1 MPTGQVVERFFSTR
15 HPAELQL
22 EERLMGDGLST
33 LDGIVLGGYV
43 LAMLGMGLYIARR
56 NASTEDFFLGGRSLP
71 SWAVGISLIA
81 SLLSTITYLGMP
93 GEMFRTGLGFLT
105 RQLALPM
112 VLGIVW
118 FVWIPFFMRLNLT
131 SAYEYLERRFNY
143 TTRVLA
149 AVFCICLLL
158 GWISV
163 VVLTA
168 ASAMKEIANLQL
180 KWFFSSNPADAD
192 THALILGIGMFSILY
207 TTLGGLRAVVWTDV
221 VQFFVLLGGAF
232 FTMGAIAWRTN
243 SGLGDWIDFSM
254 SYDHEPVEWFS
265 FDVANRST
273 VFSIAIGM
281 AFWHACTHGSNQ
293 VALQRYFSVKSV
305 GEARKSFLVNA
316 ASSIGLG
323 FILAIVGI
331 ALMYF
336 ILNEGYAGG
345 EMLNTKADLIQDADS
360 KLRQTAQDKV
370 FPQFIRM
377 YLPDG
382 LRGLV
387 VAALFAAAMS
397 TIDSGA
403 NSISTIVTVDFLRPL
418 RSRKKRTLTKEEEL
432 KIARFLTAGMGFVVV
447 ASTLTIYHISKG
459 TNIIDLCQKGF
470 NCFLGPLGALFV
482 LGMFSRK
489 AVPATVVPA
498 VIVGEFVGIVTSY
511 SGEILDRQF
520 STHLVVPASFVAT
533 FATSLLLSS
542 LFDSEANEFEQRWM
556 WKRITSDGPPEEKA
570 QSAEDNWNVLPDGKS
585 T

>member
-1 MPTGQVVERFFSTR
+1 MK
-15 HPAELQL
+15 LQP
-22 EERLMGDGLST
+22 EERPMGDGLST
-33 LDGIVLGGYV
+33 LDGIVLTAYV

-56 NASTEDFFLGGRSLP
+56 NSSTEDFFLGGRNLP

-105 RQLALPM
+105 RQLSLPM

-118 FVWIPFFMRLNLT
+118 FLWIPFFMRLNLT
-131 SAYEYLERRFNY
+131 SAYEYLEYRFNY
-143 TTRVLA
+143 TTRVIA
-149 AVFCICLLL
+149 AIFCICLLL

-168 ASAMKEIANLQL
+168 ASAMKEIANFQIE
-180 KWFFSSNPADAD
+180 WFFSSDSNDAD
-192 THALILGIGMFSILY
+192 THALILGIGLFSILY

-221 VQFFVLLGGAF
+221 VQFFVLLAGAF
-232 FTMGAIAWRTN
+232 FTMGVIAWRTD

-254 SYDHEPVEWFS
+254 TYKHEPVEWFS

-293 VALQRYFSVKSV
+293 VALQRYFSVRTIR
-305 GEARKSFLVNA
+305 EARISFLVNA
-316 ASSIGLG
+316 VSSIGLG

-336 ILNEGYAGG
+336 ILNDGFAGG
-345 EMLNTKADLIQDADS
+345 EMLETKAKLLQEADA
-360 KLRQTAQDKV
+360 KVRQTAQDKV

-403 NSISTIVTVDFLRPL
+403 NSISTIVTVDFFRPW
-418 RSRKKRTLTKEEEL
+418 RKRKGRQVTKEEEL
-432 KIARFLTAGMGFVVV
+432 KLARILTAAMGIVVV

-482 LGMFSRK
+482 LGMFWRG
-489 AVPATVVPA
+489 AVPITVVPA
-498 VIVGEFVGIVTSY
+498 VIVGEFVGVVASY
-511 SGEILDRQF
+511 SQELLGRPF
-520 STHLVVPASFVAT
+520 STHLVVPAAFLAT
-533 FATSLLLSS
+533 VGTSLLLSA
-542 LFDSEANEFEQRWM
+542 FFETEANEFEQRWM
-556 WKRITSDGPPEEKA
+556 WKSITTNGPPTDPKDDA
-570 QSAEDNWNVLPDGKS
+570 SDVKWNSGPRKPGNC
-585 T
+585 

>member
-1 MPTGQVVERFFSTR
+1 
-15 HPAELQL
+15 
-22 EERLMGDGLST
+22 MGDGLST
-33 LDGIVLGGYV
+33 LDGFVLGGYV

-56 NASTEDFFLGGRSLP
+56 NASTEDFFLGGRDLP

-131 SAYEYLERRFNY
+131 SAYEYLECRFNY
-143 TTRVLA
+143 TTRVIA
-149 AVFCICLLL
+149 AIFCICLLL

-168 ASAMKEIANLQL
+168 ASAMKEIANFQL
-180 KWFFSSNPADAD
+180 TWFFSSDPADAD
-192 THALILGIGMFSILY
+192 THALILGIGLFSILY

-273 VFSIAIGM
+273 VFTIAIGM

-293 VALQRYFSVKSV
+293 VALQRYFSVKTV
-305 GEARKSFLVNA
+305 KEARKSFLVNA

-323 FILAIVGI
+323 FILAVVGI

-345 EMLNTKADLIQDADS
+345 EMLKTKADLLQEADS

-403 NSISTIVTVDFLRPL
+403 NSISTIVTVDFLRPW
-418 RSRKKRTLTKEEEL
+418 RKRKKRTLTKEEEL
-432 KIARFLTAGMGFVVV
+432 KVARFLTAGMGFVVV

-533 FATSLLLSS
+533 FATSLLLSA
-542 LFDSEANEFEQRWM
+542 LFDSEANEFKQRWM
-556 WKRITSDGPPEEKA
+556 WKRITESGPPKSEAET
-570 QSAEDNWNVLPDGKS
+570 AEDNWNVLPEEKGS
-585 T
+585 

>member
-1 MPTGQVVERFFSTR
+1 MN
-15 HPAELQL
+15 LQP
-22 EERLMGDGLST
+22 EEQPMGDGLST
-33 LDGIVLGGYV
+33 LDGIVLAAYV
-43 LAMLGMGLYIARR
+43 LAMLGMGLYIARK
-56 NASTEDFFLGGRSLP
+56 NTSTDDFFLGGRSLP

-105 RQLALPM
+105 RQLSLPM

-131 SAYEYLERRFNY
+131 SAYEYLECRFNY
-143 TTRVLA
+143 TTRVIA
-149 AVFCICLLL
+149 AIFCICLLL

-168 ASAMKEIANLQL
+168 ASAMKEIANFQL
-180 KWFFSSNPADAD
+180 TWFFSSDPADAD
-192 THALILGIGMFSILY
+192 THALILGIGLFSILY

-273 VFSIAIGM
+273 VFTIAIGM

-293 VALQRYFSVKSV
+293 VALQRYFSVKTV
-305 GEARKSFLVNA
+305 KEARKSFLVNA

-323 FILAIVGI
+323 FILAVVGI

-345 EMLNTKADLIQDADS
+345 EMLKTKADLLQEADS

-403 NSISTIVTVDFLRPL
+403 NSISTIVTVDFLRPW
-418 RSRKKRTLTKEEEL
+418 RKRKKRTLTKEEEL
-432 KIARFLTAGMGFVVV
+432 KVARFLTAGMGFVVV

-533 FATSLLLSS
+533 IATSRLLSA
-542 LFDSEANEFEQRWM
+542 LFDSEANEFKQRAA
-556 WKRITSDGPPEEKA
+556 WKRITESGPPKSEAET
-570 QSAEDNWNVLPDGKS
+570 AEDNWNVLPEEKGS
-585 T
+585 